1 MPLLRDPNFNETVVL
16 ILEHEREGG
25 TMGLVINRPGPLTV
39 GGFCASLGIE
49 WKGETHSPVH
59 VGGPV
64 SPSVGWLVHSADS
77 MDDGSVEVAPG
88 IHLSTSQEILR
99 KVAENDQRDRRVF
112 AGYAG
117 WGPLQLERE
126 ISAGAWI
133 TCDEPEHSLI
143 FSEEPHKVWSKVM
156 LSMGIDPLSLV
167 PGSLDP
173 S

>member
-1 MPLLRDPNFNETVVL
+1 
-16 ILEHEREGG
+16 
-25 TMGLVINRPGPLTV
+25 
-39 GGFCASLGIE
+39 
-49 WKGETHSPVH
+49 

-77 MDDGSVEVAPG
+77 LYEGSVEVAPG
-88 IHLSTSQEILR
+88 IQLSTSQEILR
-99 KVAENDQRDRRVF
+99 KVAEADDGNRRLF

-117 WGPLQLERE
+117 WAPHQLERE

-133 TCDEPEHSLI
+133 TCDAPEHKLI
-143 FSEEPHKVWSKVM
+143 FSEEPDKVWSQVM
-156 LSMGIDPLSLV
+156 FSMGIDPLSLV